1 MPVTKQDRTSFDR
14 SNSVF
19 FNQTQAR
26 GITRKNY
33 MAVVLEQRKAVFG
46 TTHNQT
52 NSRTNVS
59 TPHKVVEVT
68 DSDDEIEV
76 VSRSR
81 SSTTS

>member
-1 MPVTKQDRTSFDR
+1 
-14 SNSVF
+14 
-19 FNQTQAR
+19 
-26 GITRKNY
+26 